1 MKFQDFVSA
10 IDKPYFSSMDI
21 TLRQISVYPH
31 QLSLWKRQG
40 KIASL
45 RRGLYFFAHRKEAL
59 SRELVASLLYDE
71 SYISL
76 ESALSY
82 YGFIP
87 EMVYTETLVTSKTN
101 RKFSNVF
108 GTFLYRHVQA
118 KLLFGYD
125 IVESDAGKYR
135 MAQPEKA
142 LLDYFYLNLGRIQG
156 IDDIL
161 ELRLNYHEI
170 AEKIDRKKFL
180 SYREQFR
187 VQKLNR
193 ITDLLL
199 SLC

>member
-1 MKFQDFVSA
+1 MKFNDFVKA

-21 TLRQISVYPH
+21 SLRQLLVYPH

-40 KIASL
+40 KIESL
-45 RRGLYFFAHRKEAL
+45 KRGLYFFADRKEML

-87 EMVYTETLVTSKTN
+87 EMVYAETLVTSKTN

-108 GTFLYRHVQA
+108 GTFLYRHIQA
-118 KLLFGYD
+118 RLLFGYT
-125 IVESDAGKYR
+125 VFASGAGKYL
-135 MAQPEKA
+135 MAEPEKA
-142 LLDYFYLNLGRIQG
+142 LLDYLYLNLGQIQG
-156 IDDIL
+156 IDDL
-161 ELRLNYHEI
+161 QALRLNYHEI

-180 SYREQFR
+180 SYQRQFH
-187 VQKLNR
+187 VKKLDR
-193 ITDLLL
+193 ITALLL